1 MEIPFQIPITVQ
13 GKEDTLTLIYNS
25 ETDHC
30 VFRIGEH
37 IVFVAKAEDFTE
49 AMTFLKK

>member
-1 MEIPFQIPITVQ
+1 MEVPFELPVTVQ
-13 GKEDTLTLIYNS
+13 GEPKTGVITYNS
-25 ETDHC
+25 ETDK
-30 VFRIGEH
+30 VIFSIGEH